1 MRVLLKNKRTGLYYR
16 DGNQLAAESGAGRDF
31 ATIRAATEFAFD
43 QQLREME
50 IALRCDY
57 LKYEIPL
64 PVLPE
69 WCELDDHQRLP
80 VQISD

>member
-1 MRVLLKNKRTGLYYR
+1 
-16 DGNQLAAESGAGRDF
+16 
-31 ATIRAATEFAFD
+31 
-43 QQLREME
+43 ME

-69 WCELDDHQRLP
+69 WCELDDNQRLP
-80 VQISD
+80 VKISD